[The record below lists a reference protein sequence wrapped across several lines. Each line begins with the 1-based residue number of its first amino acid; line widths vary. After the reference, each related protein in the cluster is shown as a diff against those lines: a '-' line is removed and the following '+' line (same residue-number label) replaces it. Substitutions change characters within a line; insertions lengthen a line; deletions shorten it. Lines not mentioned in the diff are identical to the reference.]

1 MCVKLLTPSALS
13 LNFSLP
19 VGGSLKFSETV
30 TNRIT
35 PSMKPSKKNPKKA
48 AVPSK
53 ASVTG
58 KRLSLTATLPSVS
71 KPSSVLSKSRV
82 KPIKVVSIV
91 STLATKSPSRPRKAK
106 IVAGP
111 FSERPGLQIVDGIP
125 VMPSPPEP
133 VRDVYESKSALNLY
147 MRDAVEVPL
156 LTVAE
161 ENILAARIKRG
172 DSVAREH
179 MIRANLRLVVKIAKD
194 YDGLGM
200 PLLDLI
206 NEGNI
211 GLMKGVERFDPS
223 KGGKLSTYSSWWI
236 KQSIKRAL
244 ANQSKTIRLP
254 VHLVDKISK
263 MRRAAMELQ
272 ELFGREATD
281 EEIADEMDAP
291 LNKVRLWRRASLRTS
306 SLDESL
312 GDEDS
317 SKLGDVVADESCQ
330 TPYESL
336 ESRTTHSLL
345 QSTLHILDSREMTI
359 LRERFALDGGKEK
372 TLDEIGQKFGVTR
385 ERIRQ
390 VQNIALAKLRKKI
403 ESFEAVRIP
412 DEVADGVS

>member
-1 MCVKLLTPSALS
+1 
-13 LNFSLP
+13 
-19 VGGSLKFSETV
+19 
-30 TNRIT
+30 
-35 PSMKPSKKNPKKA
+35 MKPSKKTLKKA
-48 AVPSK
+48 AVRPEISAIRKLPPTTSAPPLISK
-53 ASVTG
+53 ASST
-58 KRLSLTATLPSVS
+58 R
-71 KPSSVLSKSRV
+71 SKSRIKPV
-82 KPIKVVSIV
+82 KAVKDMPSR
-91 STLATKSPSRPRKAK
+91 ATKSPSRRSKAK
-106 IVAGP
+106 VAVSTFPG
-111 FSERPGLQIVDGIP
+111 RPGLQMVDGIP

-133 VRDVYESKSALNLY
+133 VRDIYESKSALNLY
-147 MRDAVEVPL
+147 MREAVEVPL

-161 ENILAARIKRG
+161 ENALAARIKRG
-172 DSVAREH
+172 DPVAREH

-194 YDGLGM
+194 YDGLGL

-206 NEGNI
+206 NEGNM

-263 MRRAAMELQ
+263 MRRVAMELQ

-281 EEIADEMDAP
+281 EEIAEEMDAP
-291 LNKVRLWRRASLRTS
+291 LRKVRLWRRASLRTS

-317 SKLGDVVADESCQ
+317 SKLGDVVADETCQ

-359 LRERFALDGGKEK
+359 LRERFALDGGQEK

-390 VQNIALAKLRKKI
+390 LQNIALAKLRKKI
-403 ESFEAVRIP
+403 EAFEAVQIP
-412 DEVADGVS
+412 EEVADGVS

>member
-1 MCVKLLTPSALS
+1 MNQTLDDQGNERQLAVVGYGINVRFKSDLTQIS
-13 LNFSLP
+13 
-19 VGGSLKFSETV
+19 
-30 TNRIT
+30 R
-35 PSMKPSKKNPKKA
+35 SMKSSKKSKKQASSASKSSGTRKTPASIRAAAKTGVPSTIRSKAPSKKSVVKPAVAATTEAKKIT
-48 AVPSK
+48 K
-53 ASVTG
+53 T
-58 KRLSLTATLPSVS
+58 
-71 KPSSVLSKSRV
+71 KSRV
-82 KPIKVVSIV
+82 TSASAVS
-91 STLATKSPSRPRKAK
+91 R
-106 IVAGP
+106 AGI
-111 FSERPGLQIVDGIP
+111 QIVDGIP
-125 VMPSPPEP
+125 VMPHAPEP
-133 VRDVYESKSALNLY
+133 VREIYESKSALNLY
-147 MRDAVEVPL
+147 MREAVEVPL

-161 ENILAARIKRG
+161 ENALAARIKRG
-172 DSVAREH
+172 DAVAREH

-194 YDGLGM
+194 YDGLGL

-281 EEIADEMDAP
+281 EELAEEMDAP
-291 LNKVRLWRRASLRTS
+291 LRKVRLWRRASLRTS

-317 SKLGDVVADESCQ
+317 SKLGDVVADETCQ
-330 TPYESL
+330 TPYENL
-336 ESRTTHSLL
+336 ESRTTHKLL

-359 LRERFALDGGKEK
+359 LRERFALDGGREK

-390 VQNIALAKLRKKI
+390 LQNIALAKLRKKI
-403 ESFEAVRIP
+403 EDIEAVRIP

>member
-1 MCVKLLTPSALS
+1 MTPGTRSIKFNPLIGGFLNHFQTATDLTS
-13 LNFSLP
+13 
-19 VGGSLKFSETV
+19 
-30 TNRIT
+30 
-35 PSMKPSKKNPKKA
+35 SMKPSKKSPKKA
-48 AVPSK
+48 AVRSENSITRKLPSPISATPPVAK
-53 ASVTG
+53 AS
-58 KRLSLTATLPSVS
+58 SVR
-71 KPSSVLSKSRV
+71 SKSRV
-82 KPIKVVSIV
+82 KSIKAEAAVP
-91 STLATKSPSRPRKAK
+91 TRATKTPSRRSKAK
-106 IVAGP
+106 AVVNP
-111 FSERPGLQIVDGIP
+111 FLGRPGLQMVDGIP

-133 VRDVYESKSALNLY
+133 VRDIYESKSALNLY
-147 MRDAVEVPL
+147 MREAVEVPL

-161 ENILAARIKRG
+161 ENALAARIKRG

-194 YDGLGM
+194 YDGLGL

-206 NEGNI
+206 NEGNM

-263 MRRAAMELQ
+263 MRRVAMELQ

-281 EEIADEMDAP
+281 EEIAEEMDAP
-291 LNKVRLWRRASLRTS
+291 LRKVRLWRRASLRTS

-317 SKLGDVVADESCQ
+317 SKLGDVVADEACQ
-330 TPYESL
+330 TPYENL

-359 LRERFALDGGKEK
+359 LRERFALDGGQEK

-390 VQNIALAKLRKKI
+390 LQNIALAKLRKKI
-403 ESFEAVRIP
+403 EAFEAVRIP
-412 DEVADGVS
+412 GEVADGVS

>member
-1 MCVKLLTPSALS
+1 MKTPKTNKKQASATS
-13 LNFSLP
+13 KISATRKAASSIRAASKNRTPLP
-19 VGGSLKFSETV
+19 
-30 TNRIT
+30 NRLQA
-35 PSMKPSKKNPKKA
+35 PSKKLLVKSSVPSLAAAKNIAKSKTRTTNTA
-48 AVPSK
+48 AVP
-53 ASVTG
+53 
-58 KRLSLTATLPSVS
+58 
-71 KPSSVLSKSRV
+71 
-82 KPIKVVSIV
+82 
-91 STLATKSPSRPRKAK
+91 
-106 IVAGP
+106 
-111 FSERPGLQIVDGIP
+111 RPGVQLVDGIP
-125 VMPSPPEP
+125 VIPHPPEP
-133 VRDVYESKSALNLY
+133 VRDIYESKSALNLY
-147 MRDAVEVPL
+147 MREAVEVPL

-161 ENILAARIKRG
+161 ENALAARIKRG
-172 DSVAREH
+172 DEVAREH

-194 YDGLGM
+194 YDGLGL

-206 NEGNI
+206 NEGNM

-281 EEIADEMDAP
+281 EELAEEMDAP
-291 LNKVRLWRRASLRTS
+291 LRKVRLWRRASLRTS

-330 TPYESL
+330 TPYEEL
-336 ESRTTHSLL
+336 ESRTTHKLL
-345 QSTLHILDSREMTI
+345 KSTLHILDTREMTI
-359 LRERFALDGGKEK
+359 LRERFALDGGREK

-390 VQNIALAKLRKKI
+390 LQNIALAKLRKKMEDVETVRFPSE
-403 ESFEAVRIP
+403 ES
-412 DEVADGVS
+412 DGVS

>member
-1 MCVKLLTPSALS
+1 MKTP
-13 LNFSLP
+13 
-19 VGGSLKFSETV
+19 
-30 TNRIT
+30 
-35 PSMKPSKKNPKKA
+35 KKTLKKA
-48 AVPSK
+48 AVRSEITVTRKLPSATPVTPPVSK
-53 ASVTG
+53 ASSM
-58 KRLSLTATLPSVS
+58 R
-71 KPSSVLSKSRV
+71 SKSRL
-82 KPIKVVSIV
+82 KPAK
-91 STLATKSPSRPRKAK
+91 TLAAMATRAKQAPSRRTKAK
-106 IVAGP
+106 AAVSP
-111 FSERPGLQIVDGIP
+111 FQGRPGLQMVDGIP

-133 VRDVYESKSALNLY
+133 VRDIYESKSALNLY
-147 MRDAVEVPL
+147 MREAVEVPL

-161 ENILAARIKRG
+161 ENALAARIKRG

-194 YDGLGM
+194 YDGLGL

-206 NEGNI
+206 NEGNM

-263 MRRAAMELQ
+263 MRRVAMELQ

-281 EEIADEMDAP
+281 EEVAEEMDAP
-291 LNKVRLWRRASLRTS
+291 LRKVRLWRRASLRTS

-317 SKLGDVVADESCQ
+317 SKLGDVVADETCL
-330 TPYESL
+330 TPYENL

-359 LRERFALDGGKEK
+359 LRERFALDGGQEK

-390 VQNIALAKLRKKI
+390 LQNIALAKLRKKI
-403 ESFEAVRIP
+403 EAFEAIRIP